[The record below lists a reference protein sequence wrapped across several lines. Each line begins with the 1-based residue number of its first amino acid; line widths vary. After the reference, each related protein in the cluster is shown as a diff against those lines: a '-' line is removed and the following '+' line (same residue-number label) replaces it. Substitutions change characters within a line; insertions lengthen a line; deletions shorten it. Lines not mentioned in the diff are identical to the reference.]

1 MAVNNGALMKLEVFI
16 VIALMDMPLAT
27 TWLYV
32 MVSIWIKVN
41 HHFAS

>member
-32 MVSIWIKVN
+32 MVSIIKVD
-41 HHFAS
+41 H